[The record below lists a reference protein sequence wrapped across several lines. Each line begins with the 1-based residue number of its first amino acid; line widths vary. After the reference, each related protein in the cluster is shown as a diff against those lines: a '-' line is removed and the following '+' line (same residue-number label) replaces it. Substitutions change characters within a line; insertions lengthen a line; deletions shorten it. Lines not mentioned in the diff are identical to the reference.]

1 MKQSAEAEKSK
12 QEKLIANPEENRKKI
27 DECIELLDKQE
38 IKVEEEEANYETAMA
53 SLKSDTQVFQDE
65 KSKHESKLVDLKKYV
80 NEAASEL
87 DLATNEHEVY
97 LSAELKEKNRLEDL
111 YTRIQNTRIGEG
123 KIANL
128 KEFDQTLPSKENE
141 LIDAASEL
149 EKVTTSAEKAK
160 ERLQTLRY
168 DYDEKKSAQNA
179 SKSHGQV
186 HDA

>member
-1 MKQSAEAEKSK
+1 MS
-12 QEKLIANPEENRKKI
+12 
-27 DECIELLDKQE
+27 
-38 IKVEEEEANYETAMA
+38 
-53 SLKSDTQVFQDE
+53 
-65 KSKHESKLVDLKKYV
+65 
-80 NEAASEL
+80 EAASEL

-128 KEFDQTLPSKENE
+128 KEFDQTLPAKENE

-186 HDA
+186 HDALMQQKNNGNIPGIIGRLGDLGGIDKKYDCAVSTAGSSALDTILVEDSETGKKCIEFFRSNSVGRVTF